1 MTLQPFLSWLE
12 NTGVGTA
19 IRESSVLFPWIES
32 VHVLAIAA
40 VVGTIAVVD
49 LRLLN
54 LTFRDRPV
62 SELMSQVLPF
72 TRWAFVVAAITGIA
86 MFSAQAVAY
95 MDKSP
100 FVVKLFLLLI
110 AGANIGMFHFV
121 TARDIHTWD
130 VGPTLPARVRFAGAS
145 SLTLWVFIVACG
157 RWIGFV

>member
-1 MTLQPFLSWLE
+1 MNLQPLLSWLE

-19 IRESSVLFPWIES
+19 IRESAVLFPWFES
-32 VHVLAIAA
+32 VHVLSIAA

-54 LTFRDRPV
+54 LTFRERPV

-72 TRWAFVVAAITGIA
+72 TRWAFIVAAITGIA
-86 MFSAQAVAY
+86 MFAAQATAY

-100 FVVKLFLLLI
+100 FVVKLLLLLI
-110 AGANIGMFHFV
+110 AAMNIGVFHFI

-130 VGPTLPARVRFAGAS
+130 VGPTLPARVKFAGAM
-145 SLTLWVFIVACG
+145 SLALWLVIVTCG